1 MRLIFS
7 TILILFSSL
16 IHADPIDMNGTWQG
30 VIIPAGQKIKD
41 GTLLYA
47 EFKIVNGKLTG
58 SMRDEVY
65 ETDYYAVKL
74 IEGDIKNETLNFKQ
88 IVVEKSKKTS
98 SNKWCRLNGS
108 LTYNPNNGYLT
119 GKYTSSDC
127 KRATGEIILYKA
139 DFEFV
144 NSENMTLSH
153 IWFDQFV
160 KDYNDGLSAPVIREL
175 ERKNFVFEPIYFDYD
190 KFEIRPEHEEFLNRM
205 IKVVKGHSDLRVL
218 VTGHTDS
225 DGSDQYNDILSQN
238 RAKAIIAYFESHGL
252 NKDRLEFDFKGEKSP
267 IDTNNTPEGKQRNR
281 RVDFKFI

>member
-1 MRLIFS
+1 MRLVFS
-7 TILILFSSL
+7 VILIFFSF
-16 IHADPIDMNGTWQG
+16 IIQADPIDMNGTWQG

-47 EFKIVNGKLTG
+47 EFKIANGKLTG

-65 ETDYYAVKL
+65 ETDLYAVKL
-74 IEGDIKNETLNFKQ
+74 IEGEFKKENLSFKQ
-88 IVVEKSKKTS
+88 IVVEKSKKSS

-108 LTYNPNNGYLT
+108 LNYNPTSGYLT

-127 KRATGEIILYKA
+127 KRASGEIILYKSE
-139 DFEFV
+139 FKFV

-160 KDYNDGLSAPVIREL
+160 KDYEEGLSAPSIREL

-190 KFEIRPEHEEFLNRM
+190 KYDIRPEHEAFLNRM

-225 DGSDQYNDILSQN
+225 DGSDQYNDMLSQK
-238 RAKAIIAYFESHGL
+238 RAQAIISYFESHGL
-252 NKDRLEFDFKGEKSP
+252 SKDRLEFDFKGEKSP
-267 IDTNNTPEGKQRNR
+267 VDTNDTPEGKQRNR